1 MRYLYRYTN
10 EQKGILKLSIMIKK
24 HINLP
29 VGLDLMLKKSVE
41 SGCFASESEAF
52 RTAITLLLFEQQK
65 LSPIADYRLLNE
77 VSKNIIIANERAQQY
92 QLIPAIEQMTIA
104 SDILKTRM
112 TISLSSDE
120 NEDFINSIRTL
131 NMVFVDCVS
140 LLRKLAEKDYPLTK
154 LKQAY
159 EEFEL
164 IENLGF
170 LAEAYQGFATEK
182 KKEPK
187 ANVNSAKCSPDYL
200 LQS

>member
-1 MRYLYRYTN
+1 M
-10 EQKGILKLSIMIKK
+10 SVMIKK

-29 VGLDLMLKKSVE
+29 VGLDALLKQSVK

-65 LSPIADYRLLNE
+65 LSPIADYQLLNE
-77 VSKNIIIANERAQQY
+77 VSENIAIANKRAQKY

-112 TISLSSDE
+112 TLSLSNDE

-140 LLRKLAEKDYPLTK
+140 LLRKLAEKDYPNTK

-159 EEFEL
+159 DEFEL
-164 IENLGF
+164 IENLDF
-170 LAEAYQGFATEK
+170 LVEAYLGLAKEK
-182 KKEPK
+182 KKETKP
-187 ANVNSAKCSPDYL
+187 NIYSAKCSPDYL